1 MLYTVLVVR
10 FIEGACNNPLAA
22 PPPRPWYTHKRGLSF
37 EDILRA
43 ARRVLCEFDVL
54 VPSRDINNLHQLP
67 ARSGNA
73 ERDPCTM
80 AA

>member
-1 MLYTVLVVR
+1 V
-10 FIEGACNNPLAA
+10 
-22 PPPRPWYTHKRGLSF
+22 RPWYNHKRGLSF

-43 ARRVLCEFDVL
+43 ARRTLCDFDVL

-73 ERDPCTM
+73 ERDPGVM